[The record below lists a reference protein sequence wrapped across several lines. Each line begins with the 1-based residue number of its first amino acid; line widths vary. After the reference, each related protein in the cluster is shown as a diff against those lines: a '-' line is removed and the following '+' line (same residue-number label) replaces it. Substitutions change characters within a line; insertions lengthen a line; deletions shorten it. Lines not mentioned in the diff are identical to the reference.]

1 MKKEN
6 AKIMAEMLCFHIDAA
21 IVVSEHLSDEGN
33 YLDIIKEVLENRATE
48 SPSVEQHALWE
59 TVKDLFDRPSQLN

>member
-1 MKKEN
+1 MEKDN
-6 AKIMAEMLCFHIDAA
+6 AKIMTEMLCFHIDAA
-21 IVVSEHLSDEGN
+21 IVVSEHRSDEGN

-59 TVKDLFDRPSQLN
+59 TVKDLFERPSQLN